1 MSNFVPEKTAL
12 GIEFGSTRIKAVL
25 IGPEHT
31 PLAQGDY
38 TWENQLHNGIWTYP
52 LEQVWQGLQSAYA
65 ALAADVQ
72 QKYGCTLTKVGCIG
86 ISAMM
91 HGYLAFD
98 ANGELLVPFRTWRN
112 TITGAAAEELT
123 AAFGF
128 NIPQRWSIAHLYQAM
143 LNKEEHLSKL
153 DFFTTLAGY
162 AVVAPQVDAV
172 VEFERRTDRPG
183 HKVLGVGDASGMFP
197 IDSTTGGYDAAML
210 QKFNTMAA
218 AKGYAVD
225 LNALLPEVLPA
236 GADAGTLT
244 EAGAR
249 LLDPAGNLQAGI
261 PLCPPEGDAGT
272 GMAATNSVAPRTGNV
287 SAGTSIFAMVV
298 LEKAL
303 SKVYPEIDMVTTP
316 AGDPVAMVHCNNC
329 TSDLN
334 AWVELLAQNAELC
347 GAKVNKGE
355 LFTKLFNLSLQGAPD
370 CGGVIPVNYYSGE
383 GVTHFDAGRP
393 MLLRGPESD
402 FSLANLMRANIYS
415 AFATLAIGL
424 DILNEEHVALDTLL
438 GHGGLFKTPGV
449 AQRYLAAA
457 AHTAVTCTET
467 AGEGGPYGMALL
479 AAYRV
484 EHADGET
491 LANYLQNR
499 VFAGAASTTLNPDAA
514 DEAGFAAFLKEY
526 KKALCTERTAVE
538 TM

>member
-162 AVVAPQVDAV
+162 VHWQL
-172 VEFERRTDRPG
+172 TG

-424 DILNEEHVALDTLL
+424 DILNEEHVTLDTLL
-438 GHGGLFKTPGV
+438 GHGGLFKPRRGPALPG
-449 AQRYLAAA
+449 RCRPHRCDL
-457 AHTAVTCTET
+457 HRNRRRGRPLRHGP
-467 AGEGGPYGMALL
+467 AGCLPCGARRWRNAGKLPAEP
-479 AAYRV
+479 RV
-484 EHADGET
+484 RRCRQHHPEPGC
-491 LANYLQNR
+491 R
-499 VFAGAASTTLNPDAA
+499 
-514 DEAGFAAFLKEY
+514 
-526 KKALCTERTAVE
+526 
-538 TM
+538 